1 MKKPSAK
8 SVGEETLALQIRAEK
23 LPVPMRQ
30 FQFLPHRK
38 FAFDFAW
45 SDDARGGGPLA
56 VEVEGG
62 IWRKGG
68 GAHSHPTNILRDI
81 EKHNLAV
88 LAGWRVLRFTTD
100 QVKSGEAVNLLKEVF
115 AGLA

>member
-1 MKKPSAK
+1 MPAKKTTSQK
-8 SVGEETLALQIRAEK
+8 SIGEETLALQIRAEE
-23 LPVPMRQ
+23 LPVPERQ
-30 FQFLPHRK
+30 YKFLADRK

-45 SDDARGGGPLA
+45 PAHNGLA
-56 VEVEGG
+56 LEVEGG